1 MIVPECK
8 FDPVRDLTPVSPYS
22 SLDLKAALA
31 NSTVPTVLPGAE
43 SDYNGV
49 QSPEEIIGTPR
60 DVFEAIDMQRAVEAA
75 AADAA
80 NDSSGEKSE

>member
-1 MIVPECK
+1 MIVPECR
-8 FDPVRDLTPVSPYS
+8 FDPVRDLTPVSPYP

-49 QSPEEIIGTPR
+49 QAPEEIIGTPR
-60 DVFEAIDMQRAVEAA
+60 DIFEAIDMQRAIESA
-75 AADAA
+75 AADQAE
-80 NDSSGEKSE
+80 SSSDGKSE